1 MKDVAISS
9 GSGNDSKKFQRG
21 AANNNRIQAQTS
33 GNKKRIESLQRLA
46 GVHEYHSNRY
56 LGQPPPTPADRGLSE
71 SLWSILAE
79 GLDGIEA
86 GSTARSVTSSLAAD
100 TISAPAVP
108 GGAQEVWELN
118 VPESMR
124 SPCLAPTSS
133 LGRGPPPLPR

>member
-71 SLWSILAE
+71 SLRSILAE
-79 GLDGIEA
+79 GLDGVEA
-86 GSTARSVTSSLAAD
+86 GGAARRQEAEDHAD
-100 TISAPAVP
+100 AQA
-108 GGAQEVWELN
+108 GG
-118 VPESMR
+118 
-124 SPCLAPTSS
+124 
-133 LGRGPPPLPR
+133 